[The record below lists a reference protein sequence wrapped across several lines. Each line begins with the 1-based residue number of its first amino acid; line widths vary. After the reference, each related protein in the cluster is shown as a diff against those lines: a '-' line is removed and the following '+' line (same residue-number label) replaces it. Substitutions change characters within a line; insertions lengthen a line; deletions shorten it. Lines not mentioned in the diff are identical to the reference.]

1 MFLKRMLFV
10 LVIAVLLCSCTKGD
24 ATIDQLDI
32 FHNKRLEIA
41 VVAGAPGSVEV
52 GGKQFGFC
60 RELLAAYAEARG
72 LDIEFVENLPLN
84 SLAHRLRFHLSD
96 VGIVLSDDDASPLF
110 DKMTTVM
117 LATTNFVMVARNSDS
132 VASLHISQIAGE
144 GAVAISPAFQNTV
157 HYDAMLDSLSRAQLY
172 VSPKNCRELAQ
183 ALRTGEYDFM
193 ICEAGNAAMLT
204 ALDKNLRVVY
214 RFDEPIDVHVV
225 FPQRAGLLY
234 ENFCEW
240 WAEYSAG
247 PEYQQLRQAYFDNNF
262 RKHLRSV
269 SRRPHR
275 LNGISVWDEVI
286 RRVGE
291 REGVDWRL
299 LSAIAFEES
308 MFRSDVKSARGA
320 TGLMQIMPI
329 TARHFNVDQESLADP
344 ETNVT
349 VAAKLLKSIEND
361 FEFPD
366 SVALDDKLG
375 IILAAYN
382 CGQKTVSDAVAIA
395 AAIGRNPYEW
405 SAVAECLRLM
415 GSENFNCDAVTFRR
429 FKGFN
434 ETESFVHSVLDR
446 FDYYCRSVQ

>member
-1 MFLKRMLFV
+1 MFLKRMLSV
-10 LVIAVLLCSCTKGD
+10 LVAAATLCACTRGD

-52 GGKQFGFC
+52 GGREFGFC
-60 RELLAAYAEARG
+60 RELLAAYAETRG
-72 LDIEFVENLPLN
+72 LDIDFLENLPLN

-96 VGIVLSDDDASPLF
+96 IGILLAEDDASPLF
-110 DKMTTVM
+110 DKMTAVTV
-117 LATTNFVMVARNSDS
+117 ATTNFVMVARSADCA
-132 VASLHISQIAGE
+132 ASLHISQIAGD
-144 GAVAISPAFQNTV
+144 GTVAISPAFQKTA

-172 VSPKNCRELAQ
+172 VCPKTCRELSQ
-183 ALRTGEYDFM
+183 SLRTGEYDFM
-193 ICEAGNAAMLT
+193 ICESSDASMAA

-214 RFDEPIDVHVV
+214 RFVEPVDVRIV

-234 ENFCEW
+234 DDFCQW
-240 WAEYSAG
+240 WREYSES
-247 PEYQQLRQAYFDNNF
+247 PQYEQLRQSYFEDGF

-269 SRRPHR
+269 NRRPRR

-308 MFRSDVKSARGA
+308 MFRSDVTSARGA
-320 TGLMQIMPI
+320 TGLMQIMPN

-349 VAAKLLKSIEND
+349 VAAKLLKTIEND

-366 SVALDDKLG
+366 SMALDDKLG

-382 CGQKTVSDAVAIA
+382 CGQKTVSDAAAIA
-395 AAIGRNPYEW
+395 AVLGLNPYAW
-405 SAVAECLRLM
+405 SSVAECLRLM
-415 GSENFNCDAVTFRR
+415 GAEDFNCDAVQFRR

-434 ETESFVHSVLDR
+434 ETESFVSSVLDR